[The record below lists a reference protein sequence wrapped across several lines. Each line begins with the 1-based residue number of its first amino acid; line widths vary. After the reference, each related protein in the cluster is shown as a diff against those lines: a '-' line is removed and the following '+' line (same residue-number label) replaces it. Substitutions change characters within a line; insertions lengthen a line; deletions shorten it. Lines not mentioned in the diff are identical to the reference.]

1 MACKYSIMGLFP
13 CNSKAFNTR
22 ALPDYKFLAIL
33 DMLYYGLYAEPYLM
47 FHNITWTSSVEQ
59 YLWKERIENK
69 YIFNYLIMKIKSA
82 EMLNRYKINK
92 EM

>member
-33 DMLYYGLYAEPYLM
+33 DMLY
-47 FHNITWTSSVEQ
+47 
-59 YLWKERIENK
+59 
-69 YIFNYLIMKIKSA
+69 
-82 EMLNRYKINK
+82 
-92 EM
+92 

>member
-1 MACKYSIMGLFP
+1 
-13 CNSKAFNTR
+13 
-22 ALPDYKFLAIL
+22 
-33 DMLYYGLYAEPYLM
+33 M

-59 YLWKERIENK
+59 YLRKERIENK

-92 EM
+92 ET